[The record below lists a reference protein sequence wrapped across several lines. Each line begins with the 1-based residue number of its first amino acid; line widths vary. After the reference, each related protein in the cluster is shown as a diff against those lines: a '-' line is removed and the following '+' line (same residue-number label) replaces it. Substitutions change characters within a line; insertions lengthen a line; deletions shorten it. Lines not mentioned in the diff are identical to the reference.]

1 MCNPLKE
8 DKLDHPQLTAHAIKV
23 LEKRYLKKDSSG
35 KVIESPQ
42 EMFWRVAQNVAE
54 AERLYGSQNSPEE
67 FSEIFFRMMASLYFL
82 PNSPCLMNAGR
93 DLQQLAAC
101 FVLPVQDSLDSI
113 FETVK
118 QTALIHQSGG
128 GTGFSFS
135 NLRPKDD
142 PVQSTGGVASGPVS
156 FMRVFNMATEV
167 IKQGGTRRGAN
178 MGVLKVDHPDIM
190 DFIRIKQ
197 NPNEMT
203 NFNLSVGVT
212 KAFMEALEKDGEY
225 SLINPRTKK
234 EVGHLKAREVL
245 DAMVQAAWESGDP
258 GVLFLDRINEANPTP
273 QLGEIESTN
282 PCGEVPLL
290 PYEPCVLGSI
300 NLSQMVKERDGKR
313 EADFEKIR
321 SIIKFAVRF
330 LDNVIDIN
338 QYPLPQ
344 VAQMARGNRKI
355 GLGVM
360 GLAHF
365 FIQLGIP
372 YNSQKALEVAKG
384 LMSFV
389 QHQAREYSIELAEE
403 RGVFPNYKG
412 SVYDRPG
419 GMRLRNATV
428 TTIAPTGTLSL
439 IANCSSG
446 IEPLF
451 AIQYTRRALEDME
464 FQITD
469 PLFLEMGEKEGL
481 MSQAVISSLAEGANL
496 QDLPDV
502 PQRMKELF
510 VTTFEI
516 APVWHIKIQ
525 AAFQQYTDNAVSKT
539 INFPRNATKEDVK
552 EAYLMA
558 YRERCKGITIY
569 RSGSKAK
576 QVLACGT
583 KQVC

>member
-1 MCNPLKE
+1 ME
-8 DKLDHPQLTAHAIKV
+8 SVQLSTPAIAV
-23 LEKRYLKKDSSG
+23 LEKRYLRKDARSR
-35 KVIESPQ
+35 VIETPE
-42 EMFWRVAQNVAE
+42 EMFWRVAINIAE
-54 AERLYGSQNSPEE
+54 AERLYNHSSSTEE
-67 FSEIFFRMMASLYFL
+67 LSEIFFRMMVSLDFL

-101 FVLPVQDSLDSI
+101 FVLPVEDSLDSI

-135 NLRPKDD
+135 RLRPKYDA
-142 PVQSTGGVASGPVS
+142 VQSTGGVASGPTS

-178 MGVLKVDHPDIM
+178 MGVLRVDHPDIM
-190 DFIRIKQ
+190 EFITIKRK
-197 NPNEMT
+197 PDEMA
-203 NFNLSVGVT
+203 NFNLSVGLT
-212 KAFMEALEKDGEY
+212 KEFMEALEKDGEY

-234 EVGHLKAREVL
+234 EVGRQKAREVFE
-245 DAMVQAAWESGDP
+245 AIINAAWETGDP

-273 QLGEIESTN
+273 QIGEMESTN

-300 NLSQMVKERDGKR
+300 NLSHMVKERNGKS
-313 EADFEKIR
+313 EADFGKIKKTVR
-321 SIIKFAVRF
+321 DAVHF
-330 LDNVIDIN
+330 LDNVVDMN

-344 VAQMARGNRKI
+344 IAHMAKGNRKI

-365 FIQLGIP
+365 FIRLGIP
-372 YNSQKALEVAKG
+372 YNSPKALEVARG
-384 LMSFV
+384 VMSFI
-389 QHQAREYSIELAEE
+389 QHQARERSMELAEE
-403 RGVFPNYKG
+403 RGVFPNFLG
-412 SVYDRPG
+412 SIYSRN
-419 GMRLRNATV
+419 GMRVRNATV

-451 AIQYTRRALEDME
+451 AIQYFRRALEGME

-469 PLFLEMGEKEGL
+469 PLFLELGEKEGFLTSDL
-481 MSQAVISSLAEGANL
+481 MKAISEGASL
-496 QDLPDV
+496 RDLPDV
-502 PQRMKELF
+502 PQHIKDLF
-510 VTTFEI
+510 ITTFEI
-516 APVWHIKIQ
+516 PPLWHIKIQ
-525 AAFQQYTDNAVSKT
+525 AAFQEYTDNAVSKT
-539 INFPRNATKEDVK
+539 INFPRDATKEDVK
-552 EAYLMA
+552 EAYLLA
-558 YRERCKGITIY
+558 YREKCKGITIY
-569 RSGSKAK
+569 RSGSKAG
-576 QVLACGT
+576 QVLVCGT

>member
-1 MCNPLKE
+1 MESLCLS
-8 DKLDHPQLTAHAIKV
+8 ASAIAV
-23 LEKRYLKKDSSG
+23 LENRYLRKNGEG
-35 KVIESPQ
+35 KVVETPE
-42 EMFWRVAQNVAE
+42 EMFWRVARNIAE
-54 AERLYGSQNSPEE
+54 AERFYNHPTFFEE
-67 FSEIFFRMMASLYFL
+67 LSDIFFRMMASLDFL

-135 NLRPKDD
+135 RLRPKHDA
-142 PVQSTGGVASGPVS
+142 VQSTGGVASGPTS

-178 MGVLKVDHPDIM
+178 MGVLRVDHPDIM
-190 DFIRIKQ
+190 EFITIKK
-197 NPNEMT
+197 NPDEMT
-203 NFNLSVGVT
+203 NFNLSVGLT
-212 KAFMEALEKDGEY
+212 REFMEALEKDGEY
-225 SLINPRTKK
+225 GLINPRTKN
-234 EVGHLKAREVL
+234 EVGRVKARVVFEAIVN
-245 DAMVQAAWESGDP
+245 AAWETGDP

-273 QLGEIESTN
+273 QLGDMESTN

-290 PYEPCVLGSI
+290 SYEPCVLGSV
-300 NLSQMVKERDGKR
+300 NLSRMVKERNGR
-313 EADFEKIR
+313 VEPDFEKIR
-321 SIIKFAVRF
+321 KTVRHAIHF
-330 LDNVIDIN
+330 LDNVIDMN

-344 VAQMARGNRKI
+344 IAQMAKGNRKI

-365 FIQLGIP
+365 FIRLGIP
-372 YNSQKALEVAKG
+372 YNSPKALEVARG
-384 LMSFV
+384 LMSFI
-389 QHQAREYSIELAEE
+389 QHQARERSMELAEE
-403 RGVFPNYKG
+403 RGVFPNFPG
-412 SVYDRPG
+412 SIYSRNG

-439 IANCSSG
+439 LANCSSG

-451 AIQYTRRALEDME
+451 AIQYVRRALEGME
-464 FQITD
+464 FQMTD
-469 PLFLEMGEKEGL
+469 PLFLELGEKAGFLNPDL
-481 MSQAVISSLAEGANL
+481 MKALSEGANL
-496 QDLPDV
+496 RDLPDV
-502 PQRMKELF
+502 PQSMKELF
-510 VTTFEI
+510 ITSFEI
-516 APVWHIKIQ
+516 PPVWHIKIQ
-525 AAFQQYTDNAVSKT
+525 AAFQEYTDNAVSKT
-539 INFPRNATKEDVK
+539 INFPRDATKEDVK
-552 EAYLMA
+552 EAYLLA

-576 QVLACGT
+576 QVLSCGT

>member
-1 MCNPLKE
+1 ME
-8 DKLDHPQLTAHAIKV
+8 YSHPTPHAIRI

-35 KVIESPQ
+35 RVIESPD

-54 AERLYGSQNSPEE
+54 AERFYGNRTPTEE
-67 FSEIFFRMMASLYFL
+67 LSELFFRMMASLDFL

-101 FVLPVQDSLDSI
+101 FVLPVEDSLDSI
-113 FETVK
+113 FDTVK

-135 NLRPKDD
+135 HLRPKDD
-142 PVQSTGGVASGPVS
+142 SVQSTGGVASGPVS

-178 MGVLKVDHPDIM
+178 MGVLRIDHPDIM
-190 DFIRIKQ
+190 EFTTIKQ

-234 EVGHLKAREVL
+234 EVRRLRARDVL
-245 DAMVQAAWESGDP
+245 DAMVDAAWESGDP

-300 NLSQMVKERDGKR
+300 NLSHMVKEKNGKW
-313 EADFEKIR
+313 EVDFEKMR
-321 SIIKFAVRF
+321 GMIKYAVHF
-330 LDNVIDIN
+330 LDNVIDMN
-338 QYPLPQ
+338 EYPLPQ
-344 VAQMARGNRKI
+344 IAQMAKGNRKI

-365 FIQLGIP
+365 FIRLGIP

-384 LMSFV
+384 LMSFI
-389 QHQAREYSIELAEE
+389 QHQAREYSAELAEE
-403 RGVFPNYKG
+403 RGVFPNFKG
-412 SVYDRPG
+412 SIYDRPG
-419 GMRLRNATV
+419 GIKLRNATV

-469 PLFLEMGEKEGL
+469 PLFVELGEKEGF
-481 MSQAVISSLAEGANL
+481 MSQKLIESLVEGGSL
-496 QDLPDV
+496 QDLTDV

-510 VTTFEI
+510 ITTFEI
-516 APVWHIKIQ
+516 SPVSHIKIQ
-525 AAFQQYTDNAVSKT
+525 AAFQAYTDNAVSKT
-539 INFPRNATKEDVK
+539 INFPRDATREEVK
-552 EAYLMA
+552 EAFLMA

-569 RSGSKAK
+569 RSGSKTK

>member
-1 MCNPLKE
+1 MDPLKE
-8 DKLDHPQLTAHAIKV
+8 FCMEHPRLTAQAIQI
-23 LEKRYLKKDSSG
+23 LEKRYLKKDASG
-35 KVIESPQ
+35 RVGETPE
-42 EMFWRVAQNVAE
+42 EMFWRVARNVAE
-54 AERLYGSQNSPEE
+54 ADSLYGNRISPEE
-67 FSEIFFRMMASLYFL
+67 LSETFFRMMASLDFL

-93 DLQQLAAC
+93 ELQQLAAC
-101 FVLPVQDSLDSI
+101 FVLPVEDSLDSI

-135 NLRPKDD
+135 HLRPKDD
-142 PVQSTGGVASGPVS
+142 AVQSTGGIASGPVS

-178 MGVLKVDHPDIM
+178 MGVLRVDHPDIM
-190 DFIRIKQ
+190 DFINIKKD
-197 NPNEMT
+197 PKEMT
-203 NFNLSVGVT
+203 NFNLSVGFT
-212 KAFMEALEKDGEY
+212 KAFMEALEKEGDY
-225 SLINPRTKK
+225 SLINPRTKNEVGRLKAK
-234 EVGHLKAREVL
+234 EVLN
-245 DAMVQAAWESGDP
+245 AMVDAAWETGDP
-258 GVLFLDRINEANPTP
+258 GILFLDRINEANPTP

-290 PYEPCVLGSI
+290 PFEPCVLGSI
-300 NLSQMVKERDGKR
+300 NLSHMVKEKNGKW
-313 EADFEKIR
+313 ETDFEKMR
-321 SIIKFAVRF
+321 KTIKDAVHF
-330 LDNVIDIN
+330 LDNVIDMN
-338 QYPLPQ
+338 EYPMPGIS
-344 VAQMARGNRKI
+344 QMAKGNRKI

-365 FIQLGIP
+365 FIRLGIP

-389 QHQAREYSIELAEE
+389 QHQAREYSMELAEE
-403 RGVFPNYKG
+403 RGVFPNFKG
-412 SVYDRPG
+412 SLYDRPG
-419 GMRLRNATV
+419 GMRLRNATI

-439 IANCSSG
+439 IADCSSG

-451 AIQYTRRALEDME
+451 ALQYTRRALEEME

-469 PLFLEMGEKEGL
+469 PLFLELGEKEGF
-481 MSQAVISSLAEGANL
+481 MSQALTQSLNDGASL
-496 QDLPDV
+496 KDLPQI
-502 PQRMKELF
+502 PRHIQELF
-510 VTTFEI
+510 VTTFDI
-516 APVWHIKIQ
+516 SPVWHIKIQ
-525 AAFQQYTDNAVSKT
+525 AAFQEYTDNAVSKT
-539 INFPRNATKEDVK
+539 INFPRDATREDVK

-558 YRERCKGITIY
+558 YKERCKGITIY

>member
-1 MCNPLKE
+1 ME
-8 DKLDHPQLTAHAIKV
+8 YSRLTPYAIAV
-23 LEKRYLKKDSSG
+23 LEKRYLKKDTQG
-35 KVIESPQ
+35 KVTESPE
-42 EMFWRVAQNVAE
+42 EMFWRVARNIAE
-54 AERLYGSQNSPEE
+54 ADHLYGNRNSPEE
-67 FSEIFFRMMASLYFL
+67 LSETFFRMMASMDFL

-101 FVLPVQDSLDSI
+101 FVLPVEDSLDSI
-113 FETVK
+113 FEAVK

-135 NLRPKDD
+135 HLRPKADT
-142 PVQSTGGVASGPVS
+142 VQSTGGVASGPAS
-156 FMRVFNMATEV
+156 FMKVFNMATEV

-178 MGVLKVDHPDIM
+178 MGVLRVDHPDIM
-190 DFIRIKQ
+190 EFITLKRS
-197 NPNEMT
+197 PGEME
-203 NFNLSVGVT
+203 NFNLSVGLT
-212 KAFMEALEKDGEY
+212 KEFMEAFEKDEEY
-225 SLINPRTKK
+225 SLINPRAEK
-234 EVGHLKAREVL
+234 EVKRLKAKEVFEAL
-245 DAMVQAAWESGDP
+245 VSAAWETGDP
-258 GVLFLDRINEANPTP
+258 GILFLDRINEANPTP
-273 QLGEIESTN
+273 DLGDIESTN

-300 NLSQMVKERDGKR
+300 NLSHMVKERDGGW

-321 SIIKFAVRF
+321 RTVRDAVHF
-330 LDNVIDIN
+330 LDNVIDMN

-344 VAQMARGNRKI
+344 IAQMAEGNRKV

-365 FIQLGIP
+365 FIRLGIP
-372 YNSQKALEVAKG
+372 YNSQKALEVSRG
-384 LMSFV
+384 LMSFI
-389 QHQAREYSIELAEE
+389 QYEARQRSVELAEE
-403 RGVFPNYKG
+403 RGVFPNFLS
-412 SVYDRPG
+412 SVYSRK

-451 AIQYTRRALEDME
+451 AIVHIRRALEDME

-469 PLFLEMGEKEGL
+469 PIFVEMGEKEGFL
-481 MSQAVISSLAEGANL
+481 TPELIQSLSDGASL
-496 QDLPDV
+496 QELPQV
-502 PQRMKELF
+502 PQRIKELF
-510 VTTFEI
+510 VNTFEI
-516 APVWHIKIQ
+516 PPVWHIKIQ
-525 AAFQQYTDNAVSKT
+525 AIFQQYTDNAVSKT
-539 INFPRNATKEDVK
+539 INFPRDATKEDVR
-552 EAYLMA
+552 EAFLMA